1 MSAGSAA
8 CPALDHIAALAGTA
22 VRAAGALLAAIR
34 ARGDIHVTV
43 RERHDV
49 KLAADVAAEQCLQEL
64 LRAARPADGMLAEES
79 GAAALER
86 AGVWIIDPLDGSVNY
101 SHGHPHFCVSLAW
114 AWRGVTQVGVIYD
127 PVRDELFSAVR
138 GGGAF
143 VNGVPMR
150 CAPTAVL
157 AEAMIAVGL
166 NRFFVGPALAN
177 ELAGLSDRTQKVRIS
192 GSAALD
198 LAYTACGRVDG
209 YFEQRVF
216 VWDLAA
222 GMLLVEEAGGRSCWW
237 RRPER
242 AHQRAC
248 LASAPALF
256 PPLLSLL
263 TLDEYRGARTCFD
276 D

>member
-1 MSAGSAA
+1 MSAAA
-8 CPALDHIAALAGTA
+8 AVCPALDRIAALAGTA
-22 VRAAGALLAAIR
+22 VRAAGAMLADIR
-34 ARGDIHVTV
+34 ARGDIQVKV

-49 KLAADVAAEQCLQEL
+49 KLAADVASETCIQEL
-64 LRAARPADGMLAEES
+64 LRAARPADGILAEES

-86 AGVWIIDPLDGSVNY
+86 AGVWIIDPLDGTVNY

-114 AWRGVTQVGVIYD
+114 AWRGVTQVGVVYD
-127 PVRDELFSAVR
+127 PVRDELFSARR
-138 GGGAF
+138 GGGAWL
-143 VNGVPMR
+143 NGAPMH
-150 CAPTAVL
+150 CAPTAAL
-157 AEAMIAVGL
+157 AAAMVAIGL
-166 NRFFVGPALAN
+166 NRFCVGPAIAD
-177 ELAGLSDRTQKVRIS
+177 ELAVLSDRTQKVRIS
-192 GSAALD
+192 GAAALD
-198 LAYTACGRVDG
+198 LAYTACGRLDG

-222 GMLLVEEAGGRSCWW
+222 GMLLVDEAGGRSCWW

-256 PPLLSLL
+256 PPLLALL
-263 TLDEYRGARTCFD
+263 NLDERNGARTCFD

>member
-1 MSAGSAA
+1 MSAAASA
-8 CPALDHIAALAGTA
+8 CPALDRIAALAGTA
-22 VRAAGALLAAIR
+22 ARAAGAILMDIR
-34 ARGDIHVTV
+34 TRGDIHVKV

-49 KLAADVAAEQCLQEL
+49 KLAADVASEKCIQEL

-79 GAAALER
+79 GAEALER
-86 AGVWIIDPLDGSVNY
+86 EGVWIIDPLDGSVNY

-138 GGGAF
+138 GGGAV
-143 VNGVPMR
+143 VNGASLR
-150 CAPTAVL
+150 CAPTAAL
-157 AEAMIAVGL
+157 AEAMIAIGL
-166 NRFFVGPALAN
+166 SRFFVGPSLAD
-177 ELAGLSDRTQKVRIS
+177 ELAVLSDRAQKVRIS
-192 GSAALD
+192 GAAALD
-198 LAYTACGRVDG
+198 LAYTASGHLDG

-222 GMLLVEEAGGRSCWW
+222 GMLLVDEAGGHSCWW

-242 AHQRAC
+242 AYQRAC
-248 LASAPALF
+248 LATAPALF
-256 PPLLSLL
+256 PPLLALL
-263 TLDEYRGARTCFD
+263 NLDESRGARTCFD